1 MILSPQL
8 AGNVN
13 LILEGKHDLLDPET
27 VVIFCCLK
35 WLVSPLSISFSCF
48 PSQNAMVFIARFDFY
63 VSPKKSQ

>member
-27 VVIFCCLK
+27 VVIFL
-35 WLVSPLSISFSCF
+35 LEMASLSP
-48 PSQNAMVFIARFDFY
+48 
-63 VSPKKSQ
+63 